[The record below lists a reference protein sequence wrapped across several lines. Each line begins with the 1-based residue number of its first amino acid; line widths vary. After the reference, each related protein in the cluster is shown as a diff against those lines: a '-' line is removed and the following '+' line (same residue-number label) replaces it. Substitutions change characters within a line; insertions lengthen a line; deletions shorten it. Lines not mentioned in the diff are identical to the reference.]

1 MSLRQFLEQKD
12 YERIKLSTTQTGHY
26 KFCLSLNNVKGTFI
40 LDTGASNT
48 CVDLNAI
55 DQFNL
60 FAEDSDIKAAGAGAI
75 NMITQISSDNTIEIN
90 SWKCTGVD
98 IVLFD
103 LSHVNT
109 ALIDHEIAAV
119 DGIVGADL
127 LNIGKAIIDYGK
139 HCLYLKRLKTKFP
152 NS

>member
-12 YERIKLSTTQTGHY
+12 YERIKLNTTQTGHY
-26 KFCLSLNNVKGTFI
+26 KFCLFLNNVKGTFI

-55 DQFNL
+55 DQYNL
-60 FAEDSDIKAAGAGAI
+60 FAIDSDIKAAGAGAI
-75 NMITQISSDNTIEIN
+75 NMMTQISSDNTIKIN
-90 SWKCTGVD
+90 KWKCTGVD

-119 DGIVGADL
+119 DGIMGADI
-127 LNIGKAIIDYGK
+127 LNLGKAIIDYDK
-139 HCLYLKRLKTKFP
+139 NCLYLKRLK
-152 NS
+152 